1 PSGKFDTNDLVMAF
15 AVLGYNILRWM
26 GQHALLGPDAPVRHP
41 AKRRR
46 LKTVM
51 QELMYM
57 ACRLVS
63 SGRRL
68 YLRFGQHCPG
78 FRAFGCIYESV

>member
-1 PSGKFDTNDLVMAF
+1 
-15 AVLGYNILRWM
+15 M
-26 GQHALLGPDAPVRHP
+26 GQRTLLGPDAPVRHQ

-51 QELMYM
+51 QELMHK

-63 SGRRL
+63 SGR
-68 YLRFGQHCPG
+68 H
-78 FRAFGCIYESV
+78 